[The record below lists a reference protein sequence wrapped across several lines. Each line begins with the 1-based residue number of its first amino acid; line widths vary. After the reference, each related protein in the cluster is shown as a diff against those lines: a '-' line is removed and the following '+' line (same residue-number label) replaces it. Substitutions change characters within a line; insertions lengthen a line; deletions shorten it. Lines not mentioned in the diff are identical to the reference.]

1 MAIPIQRRR
10 DTAANW
16 TSVDPIL
23 LDGQQGFETDTLKWK
38 MGDGVTAWSALPYF
52 SGGSG
57 TGDMILATAQT
68 VTGKKTFGSAGAVG
82 KLAVAGS
89 TSGSTIIDA
98 AAVAGSGTVTLPTTG
113 TLATLAGTETLTNKT
128 LTSPTLTTPALGTP
142 SSGILTN
149 CTGLPLSTGVTGNLP
164 VSNLNSGTSASSST
178 FWRGDGTWATPTG
191 TGDVV
196 GPASSVDNA
205 VVRFDGTTGKLVQN
219 SAVTIADTTGDITG
233 GKYNTVAIS
242 GSATPTLTVTGTSS
256 ISGSNTGDQTSVTGN
271 AGTATALQTARNI
284 NGVSFNGTA
293 DITVTAAAGTLTGTT
308 LNSGVTTSSL
318 TSVGTITTGVWNG
331 TDIAVADGGTG
342 VSTLTAYAPIFGGTT
357 STGAVQSGTVGTAG
371 QVLTSNGAGAL
382 PTFQSPAGGGNVSN
396 TGTPTAGQAAE
407 WTNATTIQG
416 VAVTGSGSYV
426 KAASPTLTTPT
437 IGVATATSVNK
448 VAITA
453 PLTGSTLTIAD
464 GKTLTASNT
473 LTFAGTDGSSV
484 AFGSGG
490 TVTYTTNNL
499 SAFASTTSAQLAGVI
514 SDDTGSGALV
524 FANTPTLV
532 TPVLGTPTSGTLTNC
547 TGLPVSTGISGLGTG
562 VASFLATPSSANL
575 ATAVTDETG
584 SGALVFATSPT
595 LVTPLLGT
603 PTSGTLTNCTGLPIG
618 TGVSGLGTGVATAL
632 ATPSSANLAA
642 AITDETGSGALVFG
656 TSPSLTTP
664 SLSGETYSTSAAVT
678 AGTNAQGQGAM
689 TSDFNVIT
697 TAASNPSGVT
707 LPTATTGRRVI
718 VTNKGANP
726 ISIYPASGGTIDALA
741 ANAAI
746 TLAVNG
752 KMQFDASSATQW
764 YSSSNEATVV
774 GQLTGMGS
782 GVSTFL
788 ITPSSANLASAV
800 TDETGSGALVF
811 ATSPTL
817 ATPILGTPTSGTL
830 TNCTG
835 LPLSTGVTGNL
846 PVANLGSGT
855 GASSTTFWRGDGTWA
870 TPAGGGGAVSTD
882 TIWDAVGD
890 IVVGTG
896 ADTAAKVT
904 MGSRGSRVG
913 SNGTTTKF
921 LEHRKHFTE
930 FEEYFKLPSGI
941 SLPGGSNYG
950 LQAGDP
956 ANPGLLF
963 IGATGVASQGMMM
976 SATSMRF
983 TAGEFFVEYVIKIP
997 TLSNGTDTFT
1007 ARVGFL
1013 DSHTPVDGCYF
1024 EYTDGVNSGQWQCKA
1039 SGNSTVTTSNTTVAA
1054 DTNFHRFGVLVNAT
1068 GTQVDYYIDGTNVG
1082 TITGAN
1088 IPDSTEYT
1096 AHGVGIVKTL
1106 GAGTRYIYID
1116 YYFFDVELTTAR

>member
-1 MAIPIQRRR
+1 MIVVQPNLIQV
-10 DTAANW
+10 TV
-16 TSVDPIL
+16 TE
-23 LDGQQGFETDTLKWK
+23 DGPQIDLVFPGPQGPAGT
-38 MGDGVTAWSALPYF
+38 GGGG
-52 SGGSG
+52 GGS
-57 TGDMILATAQT
+57 
-68 VTGKKTFGSAGAVG
+68 
-82 KLAVAGS
+82 
-89 TSGSTIIDA
+89 
-98 AAVAGSGTVTLPTTG
+98 
-113 TLATLAGTETLTNKT
+113 
-128 LTSPTLTTPALGTP
+128 
-142 SSGILTN
+142 
-149 CTGLPLSTGVTGNLP
+149 
-164 VSNLNSGTSASSST
+164 
-178 FWRGDGTWATPTG
+178 
-191 TGDVV
+191 GDVV
-196 GPASSVDNA
+196 GPASATDNA
-205 VVRFDGTTGKLVQN
+205 VVRFDGSTGKLVQS
-219 SAVTIADTTGDITG
+219 SAVTIADSTGDITG
-233 GKYNTVAIS
+233 GKFNGVAIS
-242 GSATPTLTVTGTSS
+242 GSSTPTLAVTGTSS
-256 ISGSNTGDQTSVTGN
+256 ISGSHSGTSSGTNTGDQTSVTGN
-271 AGTATALQTARNI
+271 AGTATALQTARTI
-284 NGVSFNGTA
+284 NGVSFDGTA
-293 DITVTAAAGTLTGTT
+293 NITVTAAAGTLTGTT
-308 LNSGVTTSSL
+308 LASGVTASSL
-318 TSVGTITTGVWNG
+318 TS
-331 TDIAVADGGTG
+331 AAGGTFG
-342 VSTLTAYAPIFGGTT
+342 TLAF
-357 STGAVQSGTVGTAG
+357 QSGTFSGTHSG
-371 QVLTSNGAGAL
+371 TSSG
-382 PTFQSPAGGGNVSN
+382 TN
-396 TGTPTAGQAAE
+396 TGDQ
-407 WTNATTIQG
+407 TITLTG
-416 VAVTGSGSYV
+416 DVTGSGTGSF
-426 KAASPTLTTPT
+426 AATIANSAVTLAKFQNIGTSTFLGRSTAGTGAPEILST
-437 IGVATATSVNK
+437 GVATQLIDVMVGDS
-448 VAITA
+448 
-453 PLTGSTLTIAD
+453 
-464 GKTLTASNT
+464 
-473 LTFAGTDGSSV
+473 GT
-484 AFGSGG
+484 GG
-490 TVTYTTNNL
+490 TKGLVPAPSAGDSSKFLKGNGTWATIGGGGDALVANPL
-499 SAFASTTSAQLAGVI
+499 SQFAATTSAQLAGVI
-514 SDDTGSGALV
+514 SDETGSGSLV
-524 FANTPTLV
+524 FGTSPTLT
-532 TPVLGTPTSGTLTNC
+532 TPLLGTPTSGTLTNC
-547 TGLPVSTGISGLGTG
+547 TGLPIATGVSGLGAG
-562 VASFLATPSSANL
+562 VATFLATPTSANL
-575 ATAVTDETG
+575 AAAVTNETG

-603 PTSGTLTNCTGLPIG
+603 PTSGTLTNCTGLPIS

-664 SLSGETYSTSAAVT
+664 ALSGETYSTSAAVT

-726 ISIYPASGGTIDALA
+726 ISIYPATGGTIDALA

-774 GQLTGMGS
+774 GQLTGMGT

-817 ATPILGTPTSGTL
+817 VTPILGTPTSGTL

-846 PVANLGSGT
+846 PVTNLGSGT

-921 LEHRKHFTE
+921 LEQRKHFTE

-956 ANPGLLF
+956 ANPGILF
-963 IGATGVASQGMMM
+963 IGATGVASQGMTM

-1024 EYTDGVNSGQWQCKA
+1024 EYTDSVNSGQWQCKA

>member
-142 SSGILTN
+142 SSGTLTN
-149 CTGLPLSTGVTGNLP
+149 CTGLPLSTGVTGNLA
-164 VSNLNSGTSASSST
+164 VANLNSGTSASSST

-242 GSATPTLTVTGTSS
+242 GSATPSLAVTGTAT
-256 ISGSNTGDQTSVTGN
+256 ISGTNTGDQTSVTGN
-271 AGTATALQTARNI
+271 AGTATALQTARTI
-284 NGVSFNGTA
+284 NGVSFDGTA
-293 DITVTAAAGTLTGTT
+293 NITVTAAAGTLTGTT
-308 LNSGVTTSSL
+308 LNSGVTASSL
-318 TSVGTITTGVWNG
+318 TSVGTIATGVWNA

-407 WTNATTIQG
+407 WTNATTLQG

-426 KAASPTLTTPT
+426 KATSPTLTTPT

-448 VAITA
+448 VALTA

-473 LTFAGTDGSSV
+473 LTFTGTDGSSV
-484 AFGSGG
+484 AFGAGG

-499 SAFASTTSAQLAGVI
+499 SAFAATTSAQLAGVI
-514 SDDTGSGALV
+514 SDETGSGALV

-562 VASFLATPSSANL
+562 VATFLATPSSANL

-584 SGALVFATSPT
+584 SGL
-595 LVTPLLGT
+595 
-603 PTSGTLTNCTGLPIG
+603 
-618 TGVSGLGTGVATAL
+618 
-632 ATPSSANLAA
+632 
-642 AITDETGSGALVFG
+642 LVFG
-656 TSPSLTTP
+656 TSPTITTPVVASGLTASGSGSNNFSGSTGAFQTSSGANTLNGAVTINDATTP
-664 SLSGETYSTSAAVT
+664 SL
-678 AGTNAQGQGAM
+678 
-689 TSDFNVIT
+689 T
-697 TAASNPSGVT
+697 TAAGKTN
-707 LPTATTGRRVI
+707 TGFVQ
-718 VTNKGANP
+718 
-726 ISIYPASGGTIDALA
+726 
-741 ANAAI
+741 
-746 TLAVNG
+746 VNG
-752 KMQFDASSATQW
+752 KT
-764 YSSSNEATVV
+764 
-774 GQLTGMGS
+774 
-782 GVSTFL
+782 
-788 ITPSSANLASAV
+788 
-800 TDETGSGALVF
+800 SGALKLLPADATAQTVTIATAAQTTGATTLTIPDMAGASDTF
-811 ATSPTL
+811 VLLAKAQTLTNKTLTSPTL
-817 ATPILGTPTSGTL
+817 TTPALGTPSSGTL
-830 TNCTG
+830 TSCTG

-846 PVANLGSGT
+846 PVSNLNSGT

-870 TPAGGGGAVSTD
+870 TPAGGGGSGTKTIRVFGPSDNEPPSSNYATLIYRNNHPALAFDTTTQETAIFRGRIPEGSVMTSGLTVYVQWAATSATTGTIGWDVSFERLVDSGQDLDSDNFGTAQ
-882 TIWDAVGD
+882 TI
-890 IVVGTG
+890 
-896 ADTAAKVT
+896 TAATV
-904 MGSRGSRVG
+904 S
-913 SNGTTTKF
+913 GT
-921 LEHRKHFTE
+921 
-930 FEEYFKLPSGI
+930 SGI
-941 SLPGGSNYG
+941 TLVTSVNFSQAQLP
-950 LQAGDP
+950 
-956 ANPGLLF
+956 
-963 IGATGVASQGMMM
+963 
-976 SATSMRF
+976 TS
-983 TAGEFFVEYVIKIP
+983 
-997 TLSNGTDTFT
+997 
-1007 ARVGFL
+1007 
-1013 DSHTPVDGCYF
+1013 
-1024 EYTDGVNSGQWQCKA
+1024 
-1039 SGNSTVTTSNTTVAA
+1039 
-1054 DTNFHRFGVLVNAT
+1054 
-1068 GTQVDYYIDGTNVG
+1068 
-1082 TITGAN
+1082 
-1088 IPDSTEYT
+1088 
-1096 AHGVGIVKTL
+1096 L
-1106 GAGTRYIYID
+1106 GAGDMYRIRIRR
-1116 YYFFDVELTTAR
+1116 DVTNDTATGDAELYQVEVRLQ